1 MAKRYITSLLSE
13 KLGKYLDGLDSTD
26 IKFGLSEAI
35 LQLENVTFKEDALT
49 KLKLPVQIKHGLIHK
64 LDVRIFNFTHL
75 GSGSLAKH
83 RFFCS
88 IDSV

>member
-64 LDVRIFNFTHL
+64 LDVRFFYFTHL
-75 GSGSLAKH
+75 GSSSLAKH